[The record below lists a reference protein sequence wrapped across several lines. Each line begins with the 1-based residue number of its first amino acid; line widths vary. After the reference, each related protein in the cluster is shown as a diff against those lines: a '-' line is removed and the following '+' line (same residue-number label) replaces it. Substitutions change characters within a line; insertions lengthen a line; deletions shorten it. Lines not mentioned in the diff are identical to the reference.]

1 MAYIPIEH
9 QKYDILPLC
18 RQYGGEVFSYSTE
31 LENKIDRL
39 LPDGE
44 SVIPYGYASYEQF
57 EQHVD
62 YYISNYGVVEN
73 SLNQLGQLLI
83 DYKVDIKRRNIK
95 ENWSIVKYVGE
106 NHFVDLTH
114 GRYYYW
120 PCLLESPE
128 YEGVVDDE
136 EFTSYLYPTD
146 FNLWEIILDPTG
158 MAHRTINNITL

>member
-57 EQHVD
+57 EQ
-62 YYISNYGVVEN
+62 
-73 SLNQLGQLLI
+73 LI
-83 DYKVDIKRRNIK
+83 CTPKTKPIACRGKP
-95 ENWSIVKYVGE
+95 W
-106 NHFVDLTH
+106 
-114 GRYYYW
+114 
-120 PCLLESPE
+120 
-128 YEGVVDDE
+128 
-136 EFTSYLYPTD
+136 
-146 FNLWEIILDPTG
+146 
-158 MAHRTINNITL
+158 